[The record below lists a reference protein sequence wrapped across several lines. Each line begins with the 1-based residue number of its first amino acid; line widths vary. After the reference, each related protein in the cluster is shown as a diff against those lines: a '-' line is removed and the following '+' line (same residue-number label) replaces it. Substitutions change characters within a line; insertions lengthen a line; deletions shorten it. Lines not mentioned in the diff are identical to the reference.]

1 MQNIEIKYRI
11 SDPKALR
18 ERILSLPEVQF
29 RFRHWQKDI
38 YFNTPDG
45 RLKIRLQEES
55 QPCLIEYQRPDETHP
70 RISDYTLTRLPDYQ
84 STLQELN
91 SRLGVLAEVD
101 KQRELYLYRNVR
113 LHLDKVKDL
122 GWFVEFES
130 VISEAFD
137 ESAARLNLK
146 TVLNFLEGYL
156 GEAQSGGYLN
166 LLLEKKEPGKHEKT
180 NSPGNPQPQ

>member
-18 ERILSLPEVQF
+18 ERILSMPEVQF

-38 YFNTPDG
+38 YFNTPNG
-45 RLKIRLQEES
+45 RLKIRLQEKS

-70 RISDYTLTRLPDYQ
+70 RISDYTLTWLPDYQ
-84 STLQELN
+84 STLRELR
-91 SRLGVLAEVD
+91 SRLGILAEVK

-113 LHLDKVKDL
+113 LHLDEVKGL

-130 VISEAFD
+130 VISGEVD
-137 ESAARLNLK
+137 EHAAQLNLN
-146 TVLNFLEGYL
+146 TVLSFLEDCL

-166 LLLEKKEPGKHEKT
+166 LLLEKKKNGKI
-180 NSPGNPQPQ
+180 

>member
-1 MQNIEIKYRI
+1 MKNIEIKYRI

-18 ERILSLPEVQF
+18 EKILSLPEVQF
-29 RFRHWQKDI
+29 RFRRWQKDI
-38 YFNTPDG
+38 YFNTPNS

-84 STLQELN
+84 STLRELR
-91 SRLGVLAEVD
+91 SRLGILVEVN

-113 LHLDKVKDL
+113 LHLDEVMGL

-130 VISEAFD
+130 VISEEVD
-137 ESAARLNLK
+137 ERAAKLNLN
-146 TVLNFLEGYL
+146 TVLNFLENYL

-166 LLLEKKEPGKHEKT
+166 LLLEKKKNGKI
-180 NSPGNPQPQ
+180 